1 MGPPDHGIYIVESE
15 ISVVLMAMKRGNL
28 WNSNTHQDTNTE
40 NLIKEFTI
48 LKRTLNTAT
57 DFNSLD
63 TVEFLMPFLDVIRS
77 EDVTGHVTGLA
88 LTSVN
93 KFLSYDLIDCGKAGV
108 KVAVENLADAV
119 THARFVGSDPSSDE
133 VVLMKILDVLRVL
146 ILSKV
151 GLLLTNESI
160 CEIMQSTLRIC
171 FEPRLSEL
179 LRKTAQ
185 HCLNDMVQLLF
196 TRLPSFTQEQK
207 PLLKKLKMR
216 STMDAKGKRKSRS
229 RSKKS
234 VSPSPSPKPKLVA
247 TQSEPALTAIKPL
260 GDFKD
265 DSITTQ
271 NQANDVTA
279 VTADSVVVI
288 TVEKDTISLAD
299 SGVSTLENTSNSD
312 GISIGSPT
320 PTTKF
325 SVGGEML
332 ARSPMG
338 SVQDLSIVS
347 DTDMVTSDVELEN
360 KDTVNDVIDG
370 IKVLEVE
377 KKDDEKLL
385 QAESEVEINVTS
397 PEGTTRNDAKPVQAE
412 AEFTNEA
419 GVTFEATADM
429 MDSEG
434 SLVPYGLPAVYELLR
449 FLASLINPHEPAN
462 SEAQINIGLSLITT
476 ALEVG
481 VDSLV
486 KFPSL
491 LGLAQDSICRNL
503 ISLLG
508 TERIGVFSSSLRC
521 CFLLFSSLRPSLVL
535 QLEFFLVKLS
545 DLINSESHRV
555 SQEQKELSLEL
566 LVQLYKMP
574 GFVTELYLNYDCG
587 LYSDNLFED
596 LTKVL
601 SKNAFPQDRNILVT
615 HQLALEGL
623 LVVLDGIEKHCQRRI
638 SDRVPQPP
646 VFSPSKK
653 CSPQPSSTA
662 PTPSIMS
669 KSSGHLFGKGSSSPS
684 APTSSAPQAVP
695 THESLMAIK
704 HKKKLI
710 TTGTDQF
717 NVKPGKGIE
726 YLQEARL
733 LSKPTDPYEVAHWL
747 RENPHLDKNQ
757 IGEYISNKKNLEIF
771 KSFVKSFDFT
781 NLRIDESLRLF
792 LQTFR
797 LPGEA
802 PLISMIME
810 IFGEH
815 WHQYAK
821 AAGHALADEDSP
833 YTLAYAVIMLNT
845 DQHNKNA
852 GKTNVPMT
860 QEQFIKNL
868 RGTNGGGDHDPEVMG
883 EIYQA
888 IKFDEII
895 MPAEQTGLVKENY
908 MWKQLLARSLEQGE
922 FLQMDNGM
930 FDHNLF
936 GLTWGPAVAALSYI
950 YDKSSEPEVLRRAL
964 DGFSKCAM
972 IAAHYAMSDVLD
984 NLIIS
989 LTKFTML
996 INTTET
1002 PENFKIIYGAN
1013 NKALLATRALFSLTH
1028 KYGDILREGW
1038 KNLIECLLQLFKCQ
1052 LLPKTMMEAE
1062 DYIETGGRVDLFR
1075 EELPREKEESG
1086 LINSLV
1092 SFIVASSEVPRELT
1106 LEEEECVENARK
1118 TVAEC
1123 HPEHLL
1129 QESKFLLTE
1138 SLQEL
1143 VKFLIAGSV
1152 LDTADSRDTTGTTS
1166 EHAALFYL
1174 ELITRIT
1181 IANRDRVGA
1190 IWRGVCDHLHRMISA
1205 SARTLDTQFQLER
1218 AVTSLVRLGVRLA
1231 RKEELASTVVQ
1242 SLRILL
1248 AIKPGSVLHVSKQV
1262 SYGLHE
1268 LLRNNAANIHSKE
1281 DWSVIFTLLEVVGA
1295 GATPDISPGQGA
1307 DEDSGQGGTDD
1318 EKVGRERGGSGGWV
1332 DLGREGGV
1340 QGGGAGYSIV
1350 HTRQIVMHCS
1360 VSYLKCCESLSFLVR
1375 DVVHITP
1382 ENFSNCVAAIRT
1394 FVEASYKGESQVGV
1408 PSSVRRASARSGVKK
1423 TPRNKPGSIRKA
1435 RTEPRYGGYEA
1446 DESSDEELVGEYTHV
1461 TMQLLDLMH
1470 VLHTRAMGVQTAWE
1484 RGTEE
1489 LWDMAWCPVL
1499 QGMARL
1505 CCDSRATVRTQALTL
1520 LQRSLLVPDLQVL
1533 SPNQWEFA
1541 FLRVLFPMLRKL
1553 LEMGG
1558 GANGAPV
1565 RADQGREETKLRAAM
1580 MLSKV
1585 FLQHLGPL
1593 SSLPTFSALW
1603 LTILDLVGQFCATAS
1618 TDILADALPESLKN
1632 MLLVMDTSGRALFFT
1647 DAGHPTSLWGVTW
1660 GKIDTFLPGLRAELF
1675 PDWETRASKIL
1686 EVEEAAKKAAEE
1698 AKVEVKTQVEVDEA
1712 NVNLET
1718 IEADVDPKPV
1728 EAATEAKVIQQK
1740 VLTEPVT
1747 VPIEPVALPTE
1758 PVAVPTEPVA
1768 VPALSVAPPL
1778 QSQPIFTP
1786 EQTPLAAPAPVLG
1799 SLTTTAP
1806 PSSMLSNY
1814 FGSIISSQPVRERNP
1829 SLPDDSLFP
1838 PIPPQPISPM
1848 DPPTQPYTAF
1858 SLPTSPAHAPS
1869 ALFTP
1874 ISPAPP
1880 ILTTPSAPMA
1890 NPRPLLPIP
1899 QPSATPQSPPQH
1911 ANPLIP
1917 QTGDPTAFSNPIL
1930 TPLSS
1935 APLPSLPQL
1944 VSSPPQVE
1952 GLGQVDTV

>member
-1 MGPPDHGIYIVESE
+1 MGPSSCGIYIVESE

-40 NLIKEFTI
+40 NLIKEFTT
-48 LKRTLNTAT
+48 LKRSLNSVTNFT
-57 DFNSLD
+57 ELD

-93 KFLSYDLIDCGKAGV
+93 KFLSYDLIDCNKVGV
-108 KVAVENLADAV
+108 RVAVENLADAV
-119 THARFVGSDPSSDE
+119 THAKFVGSDPSSDE
-133 VVLMKILDVLRVL
+133 VILMKILDVLRVL

-196 TRLPSFTQEQK
+196 TRLPSFTQEQR

-216 STMDAKGKRKSRS
+216 SSVDGRGKKKSRNKI
-229 RSKKS
+229 KK
-234 VSPSPSPKPKLVA
+234 SPSPGPKHKVNETNL
-247 TQSEPALTAIKPL
+247 EPQI
-260 GDFKD
+260 
-265 DSITTQ
+265 
-271 NQANDVTA
+271 A
-279 VTADSVVVI
+279 VTENIKEPEAVDPNLNSNEIPLSEEVNGQIKVQEDVIPTQVSEVSGSTDEKPSV
-288 TVEKDTISLAD
+288 S
-299 SGVSTLENTSNSD
+299 SPTSNLQ
-312 GISIGSPT
+312 
-320 PTTKF
+320 F
-325 SVGGEML
+325 SVGGELL

-338 SVQDLSIVS
+338 SVQDLSITS
-347 DTDMVTSDVELEN
+347 DTDNITSDSDEKKEVVEVAVN
-360 KDTVNDVIDG
+360 VPNDVKDG
-370 IKVLEVE
+370 QNVDV
-377 KKDDEKLL
+377 DDGK
-385 QAESEVEINVTS
+385 VEINITS
-397 PEGTTRNDAKPVQAE
+397 PEGTTRPTSNSKSSETV
-412 AEFTNEA
+412 FTNEA
-419 GVTFEATADM
+419 GVTFESTADTI
-429 MDSEG
+429 DSDG
-434 SLVPYGLPAVYELLR
+434 SLIPYGLPAVYELLR
-449 FLASLINPHEPAN
+449 FLASLINLHEVAN
-462 SEAQINIGLSLITT
+462 TEAQINIGLSLITT

-481 VDSLV
+481 VHSLAN
-486 KFPSL
+486 FPSL
-491 LGLAQDSICRNL
+491 LGLTQDTICRNL
-503 ISLLG
+503 ITLLG
-508 TERIGVFSSSLRC
+508 SERIGVFSSSLRC
-521 CFLLFSSLRPSLVL
+521 CFLIFNALRPNLKL
-535 QLEFFLVKLS
+535 QLEFFLIKLS
-545 DLINSESHRV
+545 ELISSESPRV
-555 SQEQKELSLEL
+555 SHEQREMSLEL

-601 SKNAFPQDRNILVT
+601 SKNAFPQDRNILTT

-646 VFSPSKK
+646 VFSTAKQTVAAP
-653 CSPQPSSTA
+653 PTVSTIK
-662 PTPSIMS
+662 TNMS
-669 KSSGHLFGKGSSSPS
+669 KSSGHLFGKELDEQTQSQNPVK
-684 APTSSAPQAVP
+684 QQVVP

-717 NVKPGKGIE
+717 NVKPSKGIE
-726 YLQEARL
+726 YLQESRL

-747 RENPHLDKNQ
+747 RENPHLSKNQ
-757 IGEYISNKKNLEIF
+757 IGEYISNKKNLDIF
-771 KSFVKSFDFT
+771 KAFVKTFDFT
-781 NLRIDESLRLF
+781 NLRIDESLRIF

-821 AAGHALADEDSP
+821 AAGNGLADEDSP

-845 DQHNKNA
+845 DQHNQNAHKN
-852 GKTNVPMT
+852 NLPMT

-868 RGTNGGGDHDPEVMG
+868 RGTNGGGDHDPEVMA
-883 EIYQA
+883 EIFQA
-888 IKFDEII
+888 IKNEEII

-908 MWKQLLARSLEQGE
+908 MWKQLLNRSFEEGE

-950 YDKSSEPEVLRRAL
+950 YDKSSDPDVLRRAL

-996 INTTET
+996 VNTSET
-1002 PENFKIIYGAN
+1002 ADNFKIMYGAN
-1013 NKALLATRALFSLTH
+1013 NKALLATRAVFSLTH

-1038 KNLIECLLQLFKCQ
+1038 RNLTECLLQLFKCQ
-1052 LLPKTMMEAE
+1052 LLPKSMMEAE
-1062 DYIETGGRVDLFR
+1062 DYIEAGGRVDLFR
-1075 EELPREKEESG
+1075 EEIPREKEDSG

-1092 SFIVASSEVPRELT
+1092 SFIVASSEVPRELSQ
-1106 LEEEECVENARK
+1106 EEEECVNNAKK

-1152 LDTADSRDTTGTTS
+1152 LDNSDNNSANAC
-1166 EHAALFYL
+1166 EHDALFYL

-1248 AIKPGSVLHVSKQV
+1248 AIKPAAILHVSKQV

-1268 LLRNNAANIHSKE
+1268 LLRNNAANIHTKE
-1281 DWSVIFTLLEVVGA
+1281 DWNVIFTLLEVVGA
-1295 GATPDISPGQGA
+1295 GASPDVSSGLGA

-1318 EKVGRERGGSGGWV
+1318 EKIGRERGGSGGWV
-1332 DLGREGGV
+1332 DLGREGG
-1340 QGGGAGYSIV
+1340 GGNSSSGYSIV

-1360 VSYLKCCESLSFLVR
+1360 ISYLKCCESLSFLVR

-1382 ENFSNCVAAIRT
+1382 ENFSSCVAAIRT
-1394 FVEASYKGESQVGV
+1394 FVEASYRGESQSISIRRMSTR
-1408 PSSVRRASARSGVKK
+1408 SSKK
-1423 TPRNKPGSIRKA
+1423 TPKNKQGSIRKA
-1435 RTEPRYGGYEA
+1435 RSEPRHGGGYEA

-1484 RGTEE
+1484 RGTDE

-1505 CCDSRATVRTQALTL
+1505 CCDSRANIRTQALTL
-1520 LQRSLLVPDLQVL
+1520 LQRSLLVADLQVL
-1533 SPNQWEFA
+1533 SPSQWEFA

-1558 GANGAPV
+1558 TGEHAKV
-1565 RADQGREETKLRAAM
+1565 DQGREETKLRAAM

-1593 SSLPTFSALW
+1593 SSLPTFPALW

-1632 MLLVMDTSGRALFFT
+1632 MLLVMDTSGRGLFFT
-1647 DAGHPTSLWGVTW
+1647 DSGTPTALWGVTW
-1660 GKIDTFLPGLRAELF
+1660 GKIDTFLPGLREELF
-1675 PDWETRASKIL
+1675 PDWEKRAEKTKVDTAL
-1686 EVEEAAKKAAEE
+1686 VTDKEAVIISPEQGLSSLCSNE
-1698 AKVEVKTQVEVDEA
+1698 EVKSDGVQVAEGSLNIPESDMTS
-1712 NVNLET
+1712 L
-1718 IEADVDPKPV
+1718 PV
-1728 EAATEAKVIQQK
+1728 LPVSVVSPVAGDILSNTLPSIPISNQDISSTTATE
-1740 VLTEPVT
+1740 TT
-1747 VPIEPVALPTE
+1747 
-1758 PVAVPTEPVA
+1758 
-1768 VPALSVAPPL
+1768 
-1778 QSQPIFTP
+1778 
-1786 EQTPLAAPAPVLG
+1786 PVLA
-1799 SLTTTAP
+1799 SLTTSVP
-1806 PSSMLSNY
+1806 PSSLVNY
-1814 FGSIISSQPVRERNP
+1814 FGPMVPNQPIRERNP
-1829 SLPDDSLFP
+1829 SLPDQMPVTSDM
-1838 PIPPQPISPM
+1838 PISPI
-1848 DPPTQPYTAF
+1848 DPPVMPFTAF
-1858 SLPTSPAHAPS
+1858 SLPTSPAHTS
-1869 ALFTP
+1869 TLFSP
-1874 ISPAPP
+1874 ITPAPP
-1880 ILTTPSAPMA
+1880 ILIAPA
-1890 NPRPLLPIP
+1890 APVVSPRPLLP
-1899 QPSATPQSPPQH
+1899 AQH
-1911 ANPLIP
+1911 MGANPSPSGPSPLNSNP
-1917 QTGDPTAFSNPIL
+1917 LVQQVGDGTAFTSPQIVAS
-1930 TPLSS
+1930 PVSIS
-1935 APLPSLPQL
+1935 DPS
-1944 VSSPPQVE
+1944 
-1952 GLGQVDTV
+1952 GHVDTV

>member
-1 MGPPDHGIYIVESE
+1 MGPSSCGIYIVESE
-15 ISVVLMAMKRGNL
+15 ISLVLMAMKRGNL

-40 NLIKEFTI
+40 NLIKEFTT
-48 LKRTLNTAT
+48 LKRSLNTVT

-108 KVAVENLADAV
+108 KIAVENLADAV

-247 TQSEPALTAIKPL
+247 TQSEPALKHLEDHA
-260 GDFKD
+260 KD
-265 DSITTQ
+265 VE
-271 NQANDVTA
+271 N
-279 VTADSVVVI
+279 TADNQPDPEPV
-288 TVEKDTISLAD
+288 TVPVSTPERESISLGD
-299 SGVSTLENTSNSD
+299 SGVSSVGDRASVC
-312 GISIGSPT
+312 SPT
-320 PTTKF
+320 ANLKF

-338 SVQDLSIVS
+338 SVQDLSIAS
-347 DTDMVTSDVELEN
+347 DAENVTSDAEIEKKEIADTVDAVVEGIKELEVSQ
-360 KDTVNDVIDG
+360 KTEA
-370 IKVLEVE
+370 KLE
-377 KKDDEKLL
+377 KS
-385 QAESEVEINVTS
+385 ESEVEINVTS
-397 PEGTTRNDAKPVQAE
+397 PEGTTRQNTDNKPAE

-419 GVTFEATADM
+419 GVTFECTADTL
-429 MDSEG
+429 DNEG
-434 SLVPYGLPAVYELLR
+434 SLIPYGLPAVYELLR
-449 FLASLINPHEPAN
+449 FLASLINPHETAN
-462 SEAQINIGLSLITT
+462 TEAQINIGLSLITT

-481 VDSLV
+481 VDSLSR
-486 KFPSL
+486 FPSL
-491 LGLAQDSICRNL
+491 LGLTQDSICRNL

-521 CFLLFSSLRPSLVL
+521 CFLIFSSLRPHLAL

-545 DLINSESHRV
+545 ELINSESARV
-555 SQEQKELSLEL
+555 SHEQRELSLEL

-587 LYSDNLFED
+587 LYTDNLFED

-601 SKNAFPQDRNILVT
+601 SKNAFPQDRNILTT

-646 VFSPSKK
+646 MFSPTKK
-653 CSPQPSSTA
+653 VSPL
-662 PTPSIMS
+662 PTSAGPQPSIMS
-669 KSSGHLFGKGSSSPS
+669 KSSGHLFGKVASVPDHPLPPAIS
-684 APTSSAPQAVP
+684 QAVP

-717 NVKPGKGIE
+717 NVKPSKGIE
-726 YLQEARL
+726 YLQESRL
-733 LSKPTDPYEVAHWL
+733 LSKPTDPYEVAHWI
-747 RENPHLDKNQ
+747 RENPHLSKNQ
-757 IGEYISNKKNLEIF
+757 IGEYISNKKNLDIF

-781 NLRIDESLRLF
+781 NLRIDESLRMF

-821 AAGHALADEDSP
+821 AAGHGLADEDSP

-852 GKTNVPMT
+852 HKNNVPMT

-888 IKFDEII
+888 IKNDEII

-908 MWKQLLARSLEQGE
+908 MWKQLLSRSMDEGD

-950 YDKSSEPEVLRRAL
+950 YDKSSDPEVLRRAL

-996 INTTET
+996 VNTTET
-1002 PENFKIIYGAN
+1002 AENFKIMYGAN
-1013 NKALLATRALFSLTH
+1013 NKALLATRAVFSLTH

-1038 KNLIECLLQLFKCQ
+1038 RNLTECLLQLFKCQ
-1052 LLPKTMMEAE
+1052 LLPKTMMEGE
-1062 DYIETGGRVDLFR
+1062 DYIEAGGRVDLFR
-1075 EELPREKEESG
+1075 EELPREKEDSG

-1092 SFIVASSEVPRELT
+1092 SFIVASSEVPRELSQ
-1106 LEEEECVENARK
+1106 EEEDCVENARK

-1152 LDTADSRDTTGTTS
+1152 LDHTDTRDVAVTS
-1166 EHAALFYL
+1166 EHDALFYL

-1248 AIKPGSVLHVSKQV
+1248 AIKPGSILHVSKQV

-1281 DWSVIFTLLEVVGA
+1281 DWNVIFTLLEVVGA
-1295 GATPDISPGQGA
+1295 GASPDISSGGA

-1332 DLGREGGV
+1332 DLGRDGGAV
-1340 QGGGAGYSIV
+1340 PGAGYSIV

-1360 VSYLKCCESLSFLVR
+1360 VSYLKCCETLSFLVR

-1382 ENFSNCVAAIRT
+1382 ENFSSCVAAIRT
-1394 FVEASYKGESQVGV
+1394 FVEASYRGESQAAGV
-1408 PSSVRRASARSGVKK
+1408 RKPSARSGVKK
-1423 TPRNKPGSIRKA
+1423 TPRNKAGSIRKA
-1435 RTEPRYGGYEA
+1435 RTEPRHGGGYEA
-1446 DESSDEELVGEYTHV
+1446 DESSDDELVGEYTHV

-1505 CCDSRATVRTQALTL
+1505 CCDSRASVRTQALTL
-1520 LQRSLLVPDLQVL
+1520 LQRSLLVSDLQVL
-1533 SPNQWEFA
+1533 SPGQWEYA

-1558 GANGAPV
+1558 TTGKP
-1565 RADQGREETKLRAAM
+1565 DQGREETKLRAAM

-1593 SSLPTFSALW
+1593 SSLPTFTALW

-1632 MLLVMDTSGRALFFT
+1632 MLLVMDTSGRGLFFT
-1647 DAGHPTSLWGVTW
+1647 ETGHPTPLWGVTW
-1660 GKIDTFLPGLRAELF
+1660 GKIDTFLPGLRVELF
-1675 PDWETRASKIL
+1675 PDWEKKPEA
-1686 EVEEAAKKAAEE
+1686 AAKKA
-1698 AKVEVKTQVEVDEA
+1698 VEVSGT
-1712 NVNLET
+1712 NN
-1718 IEADVDPKPV
+1718 V
-1728 EAATEAKVIQQK
+1728 EAVAAVQAVDMSVTDITAEASIEQVVHQ
-1740 VLTEPVT
+1740 EPLQDDQT
-1747 VPIEPVALPTE
+1747 TQEPVAITAYATEVIVPPADQPHPPPPTT
-1758 PVAVPTEPVA
+1758 PCPTAAAPYN
-1768 VPALSVAPPL
+1768 ALS
-1778 QSQPIFTP
+1778 
-1786 EQTPLAAPAPVLG
+1786 APAPVLG

-1806 PSSMLSNY
+1806 PSSMFSNY
-1814 FGSIISSQPVRERNP
+1814 FGSIISSQPVRARNP
-1829 SLPDDSLFP
+1829 SLPDPTLTSSMP
-1838 PIPPQPISPM
+1838 PPPTSPM
-1848 DPPTQPYTAF
+1848 EPPTLPFTAF
-1858 SLPTSPAHAPS
+1858 SLPTTPSHAPS
-1869 ALFTP
+1869 SLFSP
-1874 ISPAPP
+1874 ITPAPP
-1880 ILTTPSAPMA
+1880 ILTTPSAPVA
-1890 NPRPLLPIP
+1890 TPRPLLPTP
-1899 QPSATPQSPPQH
+1899 QPGVATPSAPKH
-1911 ANPLIP
+1911 SNPL
-1917 QTGDPTAFSNPIL
+1917 
-1930 TPLSS
+1930 
-1935 APLPSLPQL
+1935 LPQL
-1944 VSSPPQVE
+1944 GDSTAFTTPLLPPLPQVVPSPQQPAE
-1952 GLGQVDTV
+1952 GQGQVDTV

>member
-1 MGPPDHGIYIVESE
+1 MGPSSRGIYIVESE

-40 NLIKEFTI
+40 NLIKEFAT
-48 LKRTLNTAT
+48 LKRSLNAVT
-57 DFNSLD
+57 DFTTLD

-108 KVAVENLADAV
+108 KMAVENLADAV
-119 THARFVGSDPSSDE
+119 THAKFVGSDPSSDE

-196 TRLPSFTQEQK
+196 TRLPSFTHEQK

-229 RSKKS
+229 KTKKS
-234 VSPSPSPKPKLVA
+234 ASPSPSPKPKLA
-247 TQSEPALTAIKPL
+247 TVQSEPALKSLDEAGNDIDLTAQNNPSEEAAL
-260 GDFKD
+260 TRETKD
-265 DSITTQ
+265 MPISSTPER
-271 NQANDVTA
+271 
-279 VTADSVVVI
+279 DSV
-288 TVEKDTISLAD
+288 SMAD
-299 SGVSTLENTSNSD
+299 SGVSTVAEDRVSVS
-312 GISIGSPT
+312 SPT
-320 PTTKF
+320 ANMKF
-325 SVGGEML
+325 SVGGELL

-338 SVQDLSIVS
+338 SVQDLSIAS
-347 DTDMVTSDVELEN
+347 DTDNITSDVEPEK
-360 KDTVNDVIDG
+360 KDVFVKEAIDG
-370 IKVLEVE
+370 IRSLEVSE
-377 KKDDEKLL
+377 KAEPKLDKT
-385 QAESEVEINVTS
+385 ESEVEINVTS
-397 PEGTTRNDAKPVQAE
+397 PEGTMRPNTKPVEAE
-412 AEFTNEA
+412 TEFTNEV
-419 GVTFEATADM
+419 GVTFEATADT

-434 SLVPYGLPAVYELLR
+434 SLIPYGLPAVYELLR
-449 FLASLINPHEPAN
+449 FLASLINPHEAAN
-462 SEAQINIGLSLITT
+462 TEAQINIGLSLITT

-481 VDSLV
+481 VDSLAR
-486 KFPSL
+486 FPSL
-491 LGLAQDSICRNL
+491 LGLAQDSICKNL
-503 ISLLG
+503 VSLLG
-508 TERIGVFSSSLRC
+508 TERIGVFSSSIRC
-521 CFLLFSSLRPSLVL
+521 CFLLFSSLRPHLKL

-545 DLINSESHRV
+545 ELINSESPRV
-555 SQEQKELSLEL
+555 SLEQRELSLEL

-587 LYSDNLFED
+587 MYTDNLFEE

-601 SKNAFPQDRNILVT
+601 SKNAFPQDRNILPT

-623 LVVLDGIEKHCQRRI
+623 LVVLDSIEKHCQRRI

-646 VFSPSKK
+646 IFSPSKK
-653 CSPQPSSTA
+653 ANTIASQPTS
-662 PTPSIMS
+662 TPSVMS
-669 KSSGHLFGKGSSSPS
+669 KSSGHLFGKMSTDP
-684 APTSSAPQAVP
+684 APEPGAHSTQAVP

-704 HKKKLI
+704 HKKKLV

-717 NVKPGKGIE
+717 NVKPSKGIE

-747 RENPHLDKNQ
+747 RENPHLDKNM

-771 KSFVKSFDFT
+771 KAFVKTFDFT
-781 NLRIDESLRLF
+781 GLRIDESLRMF

-821 AAGHALADEDSP
+821 AAGHGLADEDSP

-845 DQHNKNA
+845 DQHNPNA
-852 GKTNVPMT
+852 GKNNIPMT

-868 RGTNGGGDHDPEVMG
+868 RGTNGGGDHDPEVMA

-888 IKFDEII
+888 IKNDEII

-908 MWKQLLARSLEQGE
+908 MWKQLLSRSMEEGE

-950 YDKSSEPEVLRRAL
+950 YDKSSEPDVLRRSL

-984 NLIIS
+984 NLIVS
-989 LTKFTML
+989 LTKFTTL
-996 INTTET
+996 LNTSET
-1002 PENFKIIYGAN
+1002 VENFKVMYGAN
-1013 NKALLATRALFSLTH
+1013 NKALLATRAVFSLTH

-1038 KNLIECLLQLFKCQ
+1038 RNLTECLLQLFKCQ
-1052 LLPKTMMEAE
+1052 LLPKSMMDAE
-1062 DYIETGGRVDLFR
+1062 DYIEAGGRVDLFR
-1075 EELPREKEESG
+1075 EELPREKEDSG

-1092 SFIVASSEVPRELT
+1092 SFIVASSEVPRELSQ
-1106 LEEEECVENARK
+1106 EEEEYVENARK

-1143 VKFLIAGSV
+1143 VKYLISGSS
-1152 LDTADSRDTTGTTS
+1152 LDTGDTKDTTNSS

-1242 SLRILL
+1242 SLKILL
-1248 AIKPGSVLHVSKQV
+1248 AIKPGSILHVSKQV

-1318 EKVGRERGGSGGWV
+1318 EKLGRERGGSGGWV
-1332 DLGREGGV
+1332 DLGKEGQV
-1340 QGGGAGYSIV
+1340 SQVGGPGYSIV

-1360 VSYLKCCESLSFLVR
+1360 VSFLKCCESLSFLVR

-1394 FVEASYKGESQVGV
+1394 FVEASYRGESQSTG
-1408 PSSVRRASARSGVKK
+1408 SSNTRRLSARSGVKR
-1423 TPRNKPGSIRKA
+1423 TPRNRPSSVRKA
-1435 RTEPRYGGYEA
+1435 RTEPRHGGYEA

-1484 RGTEE
+1484 RSTDE

-1505 CCDSRATVRTQALTL
+1505 CCDSRANVRTQALTL

-1558 GANGAPV
+1558 GSAGGQARP
-1565 RADQGREETKLRAAM
+1565 DQGREETKLRAAM

-1585 FLQHLGPL
+1585 FLQRLAPL

-1632 MLLVMDTSGRALFFT
+1632 MLLVMDTSGKGLFFT
-1647 DAGHPTSLWGVTW
+1647 EAGHPTPLWGVTW
-1660 GKIDTFLPGLRAELF
+1660 GKIDTFLPGLRDELF
-1675 PDWETRASKIL
+1675 PQWEKRAEVKQEVQEVKLDEKESENKNTETSGIVKDETAGTVVVAQDAAPDIENPNIVKEDLQATDISAAGDKCTDEMQSKI
-1686 EVEEAAKKAAEE
+1686 EV
-1698 AKVEVKTQVEVDEA
+1698 
-1712 NVNLET
+1712 
-1718 IEADVDPKPV
+1718 
-1728 EAATEAKVIQQK
+1728 
-1740 VLTEPVT
+1740 
-1747 VPIEPVALPTE
+1747 
-1758 PVAVPTEPVA
+1758 
-1768 VPALSVAPPL
+1768 
-1778 QSQPIFTP
+1778 TP
-1786 EQTPLAAPAPVLG
+1786 EPPSVPFPLAAASISFPSVPPSLPSSAPLLA

-1806 PSSMLSNY
+1806 PPSMLSNY

-1829 SLPDDSLFP
+1829 SLPDPSLP
-1838 PIPPQPISPM
+1838 CLPLLPASPL
-1848 DPPTQPYTAF
+1848 DPPTMPFTAF
-1858 SLPTSPAHAPS
+1858 SLPTSPAHGPS
-1869 ALFTP
+1869 SLFTP
-1874 ISPAPP
+1874 ITPAPS
-1880 ILTTPSAPMA
+1880 IISTSAPMA
-1890 NPRPLLPIP
+1890 TPRPVLPTP
-1899 QPSATPQSPPQH
+1899 TPGLTPQSPPKH
-1911 ANPLIP
+1911 INPLIP
-1917 QTGDPTAFSNPIL
+1917 QLGDPTAFTNPLL
-1930 TPLSS
+1930 TPLAS

-1944 VSSPPQVE
+1944 LPSSPQSGE

>member
-1 MGPPDHGIYIVESE
+1 MAPTSCGIYIVESE
-15 ISVVLMAMKRGNL
+15 ISVVLMAMRRGNL
-28 WNSNTHQDTNTE
+28 WNSNTHQDANTE
-40 NLIKEFTI
+40 NLIKEFTT
-48 LKRTLNTAT
+48 LKKSLNNVT
-57 DFNSLD
+57 DFTSLD

-77 EDVTGHVTGLA
+77 EDVTGHVTGVA
-88 LTSVN
+88 LSSVH
-93 KFLSYDLIDCGKAGV
+93 KFLSYDLLDSSKAGV

-146 ILSKV
+146 ILSNV

-179 LRKTAQ
+179 LRKAAQ
-185 HCLNDMVQLLF
+185 YCLNDMVQLLF

-207 PLLKKLKMR
+207 PLLKKLKMGR
-216 STMDAKGKRKSRS
+216 SMDNKSKRKSRS
-229 RSKKS
+229 KTKKS
-234 VSPSPSPKPKLVA
+234 ASPSPSPKPS
-247 TQSEPALTAIKPL
+247 TPITKPVEETIT
-260 GDFKD
+260 DKD
-265 DSITTQ
+265 ASSVSNSNVNEFQKDEEKAGEDMKTPEEKKASIEE
-271 NQANDVTA
+271 
-279 VTADSVVVI
+279 
-288 TVEKDTISLAD
+288 VE
-299 SGVSTLENTSNSD
+299 TSNVD
-312 GISIGSPT
+312 V
-320 PTTKF
+320 KF

-338 SVQDLSIVS
+338 SVQDLSISSEQDFVQS
-347 DTDMVTSDVELEN
+347 DMEMESKEN
-360 KDTVNDVIDG
+360 SNDNGQKI
-370 IKVLEVE
+370 ILN
-377 KKDDEKLL
+377 
-385 QAESEVEINVTS
+385 ESENGSKVEINITT
-397 PEGTTRNDAKPVQAE
+397 PEGTVKQGNASTKSPE
-412 AEFTNEA
+412 TMFTNEA
-419 GVTFEATADM
+419 GVTFEATADTI
-429 MDSEG
+429 DSEG
-434 SLVPYGLPAVYELLR
+434 SLIPYGLPAVYELFR
-449 FLASLINPHEPAN
+449 FLASLINPHEQAN
-462 SEAQINIGLSLITT
+462 TEAQIGIGLSLITT
-476 ALEVG
+476 ALEIG
-481 VDSLV
+481 NDSLAN
-486 KFPSL
+486 FPSL
-491 LGLAQDSICRNL
+491 LSLVQDEVCRNL

-508 TERIGVFSSSLRC
+508 TERIGLFSSSLRC
-521 CFLLFSSLRPSLVL
+521 CFLVYSSMRPHLKL
-535 QLEFFLVKLS
+535 QLEFFLSKLS
-545 DLINSESHRV
+545 ELINSESPRI
-555 SQEQKELSLEL
+555 SFEQKQLSLEF

-587 LYSDNLFED
+587 LYTENLFED

-601 SKNAFPQDRNILVT
+601 SKNAFPQDRNILPT

-646 VFSPSKK
+646 VFTPPNKSSPRPA
-653 CSPQPSSTA
+653 SPTNQPN
-662 PTPSIMS
+662 IMS
-669 KSSGHLFGKGSSSPS
+669 KSSGHLFGKSGSNTTPS
-684 APTSSAPQAVP
+684 QETANASQAVP

-717 NVKPGKGIE
+717 NNKPSKGIE
-726 YLQEARL
+726 YLQESRL

-747 RENPHLDKNQ
+747 RENPHLSKNQ
-757 IGEYISNKKNLEIF
+757 IGEFISNKKNLDIF
-771 KSFVKSFDFT
+771 KAFVKTFDFT
-781 NLRIDESLRLF
+781 NLRIDESLRMF

-815 WHQYAK
+815 WHHYAK
-821 AAGHALADEDSP
+821 EAGHGLADEDSP

-845 DQHNKNA
+845 DQHNQNAHKN
-852 GKTNVPMT
+852 NLPMT

-868 RGTNGGGDHDPEVMG
+868 RGTNGGGDHDPEVMA

-888 IKFDEII
+888 IKNEEII

-908 MWKQLLARSLEQGE
+908 LWKQLLNRSLEEGE

-936 GLTWGPAVAALSYI
+936 GLSWGPAVAALSYI
-950 YDKSSEPEVLRRAL
+950 FDKSSDPEVLRRAL

-996 INTTET
+996 VNTSESA
-1002 PENFKIIYGAN
+1002 ENFKIVYGAN
-1013 NKALLATRALFSLTH
+1013 NKALLATRAVFSLTH

-1038 KNLIECLLQLFKCQ
+1038 RNLTECLLQLFKCQ

-1062 DYIETGGRVDLFR
+1062 DYIEAGGRVDLYR
-1075 EELPREKEESG
+1075 ESLPREKEDSG

-1092 SFIVASSEVPRELT
+1092 SFIVASSEAPRELSQ
-1106 LEEEECVENARK
+1106 EEEECVENAMK

-1152 LDTADSRDTTGTTS
+1152 LDNTDSVANNSS
-1166 EHAALFYL
+1166 EHDVLFYL

-1181 IANRDRVGA
+1181 IANRDRVGV

-1205 SARTLDTQFQLER
+1205 SARNIDTQFQLER
-1218 AVTSLVRLGVRLA
+1218 AATSLVRLGVRLA

-1248 AIKPGSVLHVSKQV
+1248 AIKPASILHISKQV

-1281 DWSVIFTLLEVVGA
+1281 DWNVIFTLLEVVGA
-1295 GATPDISPGQGA
+1295 GASPDVSSGLGA

-1318 EKVGRERGGSGGWV
+1318 EKVERDRGGSGGWV
-1332 DLGREGGV
+1332 DLGKEGGV
-1340 QGGGAGYSIV
+1340 GQVVPGYSIV

-1360 VSYLKCCESLSFLVR
+1360 VSFLKCSESLSFLVR

-1382 ENFSNCVAAIRT
+1382 ENFSSCVAAIRT
-1394 FVEASYKGESQVGV
+1394 FVEASYRGENRSTCIKKAT
-1408 PSSVRRASARSGVKK
+1408 SRSGTKK
-1423 TPRNKPGSIRKA
+1423 TPKNKTAPVRKA
-1435 RTEPRYGGYEA
+1435 RTEPRHGAAGYDA

-1484 RGTEE
+1484 RETDE

-1505 CCDSRATVRTQALTL
+1505 CCDSRASIRTQALTL

-1533 SPNQWEFA
+1533 SPAQWEFA

-1553 LEMGG
+1553 LEMGTSSSG
-1558 GANGAPV
+1558 DAVVARV
-1565 RADQGREETKLRAAM
+1565 DQGKEETKLRAAM

-1593 SSLPTFSALW
+1593 SSLSTFPALW

-1632 MLLVMDTSGRALFFT
+1632 MLLVMDTSGKGLFFT
-1647 DAGHPTSLWGVTW
+1647 EEGQATPLWGLTW
-1660 GKIDTFLPGLRAELF
+1660 GKVDTFLPGLRDELF
-1675 PDWETRASKIL
+1675 PGWEKRAEKKPIIEEVAQSAVVK
-1686 EVEEAAKKAAEE
+1686 EEPPVVSVSTDQTNDVFEDKKVEEIIENNSVSSAENAPVDQVTENGDKATGE
-1698 AKVEVKTQVEVDEA
+1698 
-1712 NVNLET
+1712 NHPL
-1718 IEADVDPKPV
+1718 
-1728 EAATEAKVIQQK
+1728 
-1740 VLTEPVT
+1740 VLNPP
-1747 VPIEPVALPTE
+1747 PIVSSNIPMHNP
-1758 PVAVPTEPVA
+1758 P
-1768 VPALSVAPPL
+1768 PPL
-1778 QSQPIFTP
+1778 ASITDATP
-1786 EQTPLAAPAPVLG
+1786 PVGL
-1799 SLTTTAP
+1799 
-1806 PSSMLSNY
+1806 MNY
-1814 FGSIISSQPVRERNP
+1814 FGSAISSQPTRERNT
-1829 SLPDDSLFP
+1829 SLPDPFSSIQNVP
-1838 PIPPQPISPM
+1838 VSPL
-1848 DPPTQPYTAF
+1848 DTPTLPSTAF
-1858 SLPTSPAHAPS
+1858 SLPTSPSHAAS
-1869 ALFTP
+1869 LFSPITP
-1874 ISPAPP
+1874 APTLLATPAPP
-1880 ILTTPSAPMA
+1880 LALPTP
-1890 NPRPLLPIP
+1890 RL
-1899 QPSATPQSPPQH
+1899 
-1911 ANPLIP
+1911 
-1917 QTGDPTAFSNPIL
+1917 IL
-1930 TPLSS
+1930 TPQVGVVSTTPT
-1935 APLPSLPQL
+1935 APINLIPGPLASQSTGQTAFTIPAVPQI
-1944 VSSPPQVE
+1944 VSDPQTPTTATTEFVP
-1952 GLGQVDTV
+1952 GVDHLNTV

>member
-1 MGPPDHGIYIVESE
+1 MGPSSCGIYIVESE

-40 NLIKEFTI
+40 NLIKEFTT
-48 LKRTLNTAT
+48 LKRSLNTVT

-93 KFLSYDLIDCGKAGV
+93 KFLAYDLIDCGKVGV
-108 KVAVENLADAV
+108 KIAVENLADAV

-196 TRLPSFTQEQK
+196 TRLPTFTQEQK

-216 STMDAKGKRKSRS
+216 STMDAKGKRKNRS

-234 VSPSPSPKPKLVA
+234 VSPSPGPKPKVGLAQAESTTGTIDNTVVEQKSDEVA
-247 TQSEPALTAIKPL
+247 TPEKV
-260 GDFKD
+260 GDNNGQVE
-265 DSITTQ
+265 SG
-271 NQANDVTA
+271 
-279 VTADSVVVI
+279 
-288 TVEKDTISLAD
+288 EKDVSDQGD
-299 SGVSTLENTSNSD
+299 SGEKEGVIEGDGVRGSVS
-312 GISIGSPT
+312 SPT
-320 PTTKF
+320 ANLQF

-332 ARSPMG
+332 ARSPLG

-347 DTDMVTSDVELEN
+347 DSENFTSDAENERKDNVESFNTVVDGIRELE
-360 KDTVNDVIDG
+360 VA
-370 IKVLEVE
+370 E
-377 KKDDEKLL
+377 KTDEKL
-385 QAESEVEINVTS
+385 AKTDSEVEINVTS
-397 PEGTTRNDAKPVQAE
+397 PEGTTRPKSEVKQSE
-412 AEFTNEA
+412 VEFTNEV
-419 GVTFEATADM
+419 GVTFESTADTL
-429 MDSEG
+429 DSEG
-434 SLVPYGLPAVYELLR
+434 SLIPYGLPAVYELLR
-449 FLASLINPHEPAN
+449 FLASLINPHETAN
-462 SEAQINIGLSLITT
+462 TEAQINIGLSLVTT

-481 VDSLV
+481 VDSLA

-491 LGLAQDSICRNL
+491 LSLTQDSICRNL
-503 ISLLG
+503 ISLLA

-521 CFLLFSSLRPSLVL
+521 CFLVFSSLRPHLTL

-545 DLINSESHRV
+545 ELINSESARV
-555 SQEQKELSLEL
+555 SHEQRELSLEL
-566 LVQLYKMP
+566 LVQLYKKP

-587 LYSDNLFED
+587 LYTDNLFED

-601 SKNAFPQDRNILVT
+601 SKNAFPQDRNILAT

-646 VFSPSKK
+646 IFSPSKK
-653 CSPQPSSTA
+653 NPIVPTTTTTQPH
-662 PTPSIMS
+662 IMS
-669 KSSGHLFGKGSSSPS
+669 KSSGHMFGKVAAETEQSPPVTKEK
-684 APTSSAPQAVP
+684 AQAVP

-717 NVKPGKGIE
+717 NVKPSKGIE
-726 YLQEARL
+726 YLQESRL

-747 RENPHLDKNQ
+747 RENPHLSKNQ
-757 IGEYISNKKNLEIF
+757 IGEFISNKKNLDIF
-771 KSFVKSFDFT
+771 KAFVKTFDFT
-781 NLRIDESLRLF
+781 NLRIDESLRMF

-815 WHQYAK
+815 WHGYAK
-821 AAGHALADEDSP
+821 AAGHGLADEDSP

-845 DQHNKNA
+845 DQHNQNAHKN
-852 GKTNVPMT
+852 NVPMT

-868 RGTNGGGDHDPEVMG
+868 RGTNGGGDHDPEVMA

-888 IKFDEII
+888 IKTDEII

-908 MWKQLLARSLEQGE
+908 MWKQLLSRSMDEGE
-922 FLQMDNGM
+922 FLQTDNGM

-950 YDKSSEPEVLRRAL
+950 FDKSSDPEVLRRVL

-984 NLIIS
+984 NLIIT

-996 INTTET
+996 VNTTET
-1002 PENFKIIYGAN
+1002 AENFKVMYGAN
-1013 NKALLATRALFSLTH
+1013 NKALLATRAVFSLTH

-1038 KNLIECLLQLFKCQ
+1038 KNLTECLLQLFKCQ
-1052 LLPKTMMEAE
+1052 LLPKTMMEGE
-1062 DYIETGGRVDLFR
+1062 DYIEAGGRVDLFR
-1075 EELPREKEESG
+1075 EELPREKEDSG

-1092 SFIVASSEVPRELT
+1092 SFIVASSEVPRELSQ
-1106 LEEEECVENARK
+1106 EEEEFVENARK

-1143 VKFLIAGSV
+1143 VKYLISGSV
-1152 LDTADSRDTTGTTS
+1152 LDNSDSKELIRTS
-1166 EHAALFYL
+1166 EHDALFYL

-1190 IWRGVCDHLHRMISA
+1190 IWRGVVDHLHRMISA

-1231 RKEELASTVVQ
+1231 RKEELASSVVQ
-1242 SLRILL
+1242 SLVILL
-1248 AIKPGSVLHVSKQV
+1248 AIKPGSILHVSKQV

-1281 DWSVIFTLLEVVGA
+1281 DWNVIFTLLEVVGA
-1295 GATPDISPGQGA
+1295 GASPDISPGLGA

-1332 DLGREGGV
+1332 DLGKEGG
-1340 QGGGAGYSIV
+1340 GSAGSGYSIV

-1360 VSYLKCCESLSFLVR
+1360 VSYLKCCETLSFLVR

-1382 ENFSNCVAAIRT
+1382 ENFSSCVAAIRT
-1394 FVEASYKGESQVGV
+1394 FVEASYRGDVQGQG
-1408 PSSVRRASARSGVKK
+1408 VRRVSSRSAVKK
-1423 TPRNKPGSIRKA
+1423 TPRNRAGSVRTAK
-1435 RTEPRYGGYEA
+1435 TEPRHGGGYDA
-1446 DESSDEELVGEYTHV
+1446 DDSSDDELVGEYTHV

-1484 RGTEE
+1484 RDCEE

-1499 QGMARL
+1499 QGIARL
-1505 CCDSRATVRTQALTL
+1505 CCDTRASVRTQALTL
-1520 LQRSLLVPDLQVL
+1520 LQRSLLVSDLQVL
-1533 SPNQWEFA
+1533 TPAQWEFA

-1558 GANGAPV
+1558 SARP
-1565 RADQGREETKLRAAM
+1565 DQGREETKLRAAM

-1585 FLQHLGPL
+1585 FLQHLSPL
-1593 SSLPTFSALW
+1593 SSLPTFTALW

-1632 MLLVMDTSGRALFFT
+1632 MLLVMDTSGRNLFFT
-1647 DAGHPTSLWGVTW
+1647 PSGQPTTLWGVTW
-1660 GKIDTFLPGLRAELF
+1660 GKIDTFLPGLREELF
-1675 PDWETRASKIL
+1675 PGWEKRA
-1686 EVEEAAKKAAEE
+1686 EKK
-1698 AKVEVKTQVEVDEA
+1698 
-1712 NVNLET
+1712 
-1718 IEADVDPKPV
+1718 
-1728 EAATEAKVIQQK
+1728 
-1740 VLTEPVT
+1740 
-1747 VPIEPVALPTE
+1747 TE
-1758 PVAVPTEPVA
+1758 PVAEIKQVNVESEVKVDTTSDESINVSVSVVEIAPKDMVA
-1768 VPALSVAPPL
+1768 VIKGEEPAVV
-1778 QSQPIFTP
+1778 TP
-1786 EQTPLAAPAPVLG
+1786 VTVVTSSIPSLTATIPSCTTPTPVLA

-1806 PSSMLSNY
+1806 PSSILQNY
-1814 FGSIISSQPVRERNP
+1814 FISSQVPRERNP
-1829 SLPDDSLFP
+1829 SLPDPGPLP
-1838 PIPPQPISPM
+1838 LPAPVSPL
-1848 DPPTQPYTAF
+1848 DPPTMPFTAF
-1858 SLPTSPAHAPS
+1858 SLPTSPSHAPS
-1869 ALFTP
+1869 SLFSP
-1874 ISPAPP
+1874 ITPAPP
-1880 ILTTPSAPMA
+1880 ILTTPSAPVA
-1890 NPRPLLPIP
+1890 VPRPLLPTIHP
-1899 QPSATPQSPPQH
+1899 VQPASTAPRQN
-1911 ANPLIP
+1911 NPLLTQPGDTTAFTSP
-1917 QTGDPTAFSNPIL
+1917 QQPPTAAQEP
-1930 TPLSS
+1930 
-1935 APLPSLPQL
+1935 
-1944 VSSPPQVE
+1944 
-1952 GLGQVDTV
+1952 GQVDIV

>member
-1 MGPPDHGIYIVESE
+1 MGPSSCGIYIVESE

-40 NLIKEFTI
+40 NLIKEFSI
-48 LKRTLNTAT
+48 LKRSLNTVT

-93 KFLSYDLIDCGKAGV
+93 KFLSYDLIDCGKVGV

-234 VSPSPSPKPKLVA
+234 ASPSRSPKPKSVSA
-247 TQSEPALTAIKPL
+247 AQSEPPLKPL
-260 GDFKD
+260 EEITKD
-265 DSITTQ
+265 VESAAQTQ
-271 NQANDVTA
+271 PDVYA
-279 VTADSVVVI
+279 GEVSVK
-288 TVEKDTISLAD
+288 TPEKDGVSLAD
-299 SGVSTLENTSNSD
+299 SGVSTTADTGSVS
-312 GISIGSPT
+312 SPT
-320 PTTKF
+320 ATLKF

-347 DTDMVTSDVELEN
+347 DAEFVTSDTE
-360 KDTVNDVIDG
+360 G
-370 IKVLEVE
+370 E
-377 KKDDEKLL
+377 KKDLSDTVDAVVEGIKELDVSDKSDAKLEKS
-385 QAESEVEINVTS
+385 ESEVEINVTS
-397 PEGTTRNDAKPVQAE
+397 PLGTTRTNSLEKPSE

-419 GVTFEATADM
+419 GVTFESTADT

-434 SLVPYGLPAVYELLR
+434 SLIPYGLPAVYELLR
-449 FLASLINPHEPAN
+449 FLASLINPHETAN
-462 SEAQINIGLSLITT
+462 TEAQINIGLSLVTT

-481 VDSLV
+481 VDSLAR
-486 KFPSL
+486 FPSL
-491 LGLAQDSICRNL
+491 LGLIQDSICRNL
-503 ISLLG
+503 VSLLA

-521 CFLLFSSLRPSLVL
+521 CFLIFSSLRPCLKL

-545 DLINSESHRV
+545 ELINSESARV
-555 SQEQKELSLEL
+555 SHEQRELSLEL
-566 LVQLYKMP
+566 LVQLYKKP

-587 LYSDNLFED
+587 LYTDNLFEE

-601 SKNAFPQDRNILVT
+601 SKNAFPQDRNILAT

-646 VFSPSKK
+646 IYSPSKK
-653 CSPQPSSTA
+653 CAILPSTPGVQP
-662 PTPSIMS
+662 PIMS
-669 KSSGHLFGKGSSSPS
+669 KSSGHMFGKLSGDPDQP
-684 APTSSAPQAVP
+684 AQQAKPQAVP

-704 HKKKLI
+704 HKKKL
-710 TTGTDQF
+710 TSTGTDQF
-717 NVKPGKGIE
+717 NVKPSKGIE
-726 YLQEARL
+726 YLQESRL

-747 RENPHLDKNQ
+747 RENPHLSKNQ
-757 IGEYISNKKNLEIF
+757 IGEYISNKKNLDIF

-781 NLRIDESLRLF
+781 NLRIDESLRMF
-792 LQTFR
+792 LTTFR

-802 PLISMIME
+802 PVISMIME

-821 AAGHALADEDSP
+821 AAGHGLADEDSP

-852 GKTNVPMT
+852 HKNNVPMT

-883 EIYQA
+883 EIYVA
-888 IKFDEII
+888 IKNDEII

-908 MWKQLLARSLEQGE
+908 MWKQLLSRSQEQGD

-950 YDKSSEPEVLRRAL
+950 YDKSLEPEVLRRAL

-996 INTTET
+996 VNTTET
-1002 PENFKIIYGAN
+1002 AENFKIMYGAN
-1013 NKALLATRALFSLTH
+1013 NKALLATRAVFSLTH

-1038 KNLIECLLQLFKCQ
+1038 KNLTECLLQLFKCQ
-1052 LLPKTMMEAE
+1052 LLPKTMMEGE
-1062 DYIETGGRVDLFR
+1062 DYIEAGGRVNLFR
-1075 EELPREKEESG
+1075 EELPREKEDSG

-1092 SFIVASSEVPRELT
+1092 SFIVASSEVPRELSQ
-1106 LEEEECVENARK
+1106 EEEDCVENARK

-1123 HPEHLL
+1123 HPDHLL

-1143 VKFLIAGSV
+1143 VKYLIAGSV
-1152 LDTADSRDTTGTTS
+1152 LDNNDNKDMAMTS
-1166 EHAALFYL
+1166 EHDALFYL

-1231 RKEELASTVVQ
+1231 RKEELASSVVQ

-1248 AIKPGSVLHVSKQV
+1248 AIKPGSILHVSKQV

-1281 DWSVIFTLLEVVGA
+1281 DWNVMFTLLEVVGA
-1295 GATPDISPGQGA
+1295 GASPDISSGLGA

-1318 EKVGRERGGSGGWV
+1318 EKLGRERGGSGGWV
-1332 DLGREGGV
+1332 DLGREGG
-1340 QGGGAGYSIV
+1340 GHAGPGYSIV

-1382 ENFSNCVAAIRT
+1382 ENFSSCVAAIRT
-1394 FVEASYKGESQVGV
+1394 FVEASYRGETQS
-1408 PSSVRRASARSGVKK
+1408 SSVRRVSSRSVSKK
-1423 TPRNKPGSIRKA
+1423 TPRNKAGSIRQA
-1435 RTEPRYGGYEA
+1435 RSEPRHGGGYDA
-1446 DESSDEELVGEYTHV
+1446 DESSDDELVGEYTHV

-1484 RGTEE
+1484 RDTQE

-1505 CCDSRATVRTQALTL
+1505 CCDSRASVRTQALTL
-1520 LQRSLLVPDLQVL
+1520 LQRSLLVSDLQVL
-1533 SPNQWEFA
+1533 SPAQWEFA

-1558 GANGAPV
+1558 NTGKP
-1565 RADQGREETKLRAAM
+1565 DQGREETKLRAAM

-1593 SSLPTFSALW
+1593 SNLPTFTALW

-1632 MLLVMDTSGRALFFT
+1632 MLLVIDTSGRALFFT
-1647 DAGHPTSLWGVTW
+1647 ESGHPTPLWGVTW
-1660 GKIDTFLPGLRAELF
+1660 GKIDTFLPGLREELF
-1675 PDWETRASKIL
+1675 PGWEKRAEKIL
-1686 EVEEAAKKAAEE
+1686 QAEE
-1698 AKVEVKTQVEVDEA
+1698 ASKQAAAAVDITVA
-1712 NVNLET
+1712 TTAPMTTSQATET
-1718 IEADVDPKPV
+1718 TVGETVV
-1728 EAATEAKVIQQK
+1728 SNTTELSNYNAATSAPPPSC
-1740 VLTEPVT
+1740 PVT
-1747 VPIEPVALPTE
+1747 STLPCTAPATASLPTL
-1758 PVAVPTEPVA
+1758 VPSITSP
-1768 VPALSVAPPL
+1768 
-1778 QSQPIFTP
+1778 
-1786 EQTPLAAPAPVLG
+1786 TPLIA

-1806 PSSMLSNY
+1806 PSSMITNY
-1814 FGSIISSQPVRERNP
+1814 FISSQPARERNP
-1829 SLPDDSLFP
+1829 SLPDPTGTVSP
-1838 PIPPQPISPM
+1838 PPVSPM
-1848 DPPTQPYTAF
+1848 DPPTMPFTAF
-1858 SLPTSPAHAPS
+1858 SLPTSPSHAPS
-1869 ALFTP
+1869 SLFSP
-1874 ISPAPP
+1874 ITPAPP

-1890 NPRPLLPIP
+1890 VPRPLLPTPNPGQVAHAHAAPKYANPVLPQAGDVTAFTTPLLPALQPAQP
-1899 QPSATPQSPPQH
+1899 QPEHEA
-1911 ANPLIP
+1911 
-1917 QTGDPTAFSNPIL
+1917 
-1930 TPLSS
+1930 
-1935 APLPSLPQL
+1935 
-1944 VSSPPQVE
+1944 
-1952 GLGQVDTV
+1952 GQVDIV